1 MKETQ
6 VIIRM
11 EDCDKDYLKDEAD
24 SLCMTVSD
32 LIRMYI
38 KLGRAK
44 LLELENQN
52 KSLGLNAKEISVFAG
67 KKSKQ

>member
-11 EDCDKDYLKDEAD
+11 EDFDKDHLKDEAD

-52 KSLGLNAKEISVFAG
+52 KNLGLNTKEISVFAG
-67 KKSKQ
+67 KKTK

>member
-11 EDCDKDYLKDEAD
+11 KDFDKDNLKDEAD

-52 KSLGLNAKEISVFAG
+52 KNLGLNIKEISVFAG
-67 KKSKQ
+67 KKTK